1 MQLLEPASGKAHL
14 CLLLHKPGILCS
26 VLQLLPPTSNHIPS
40 DLSGLTAV
48 GQCWMNQAV
57 LHKAFYLP
65 LFVLCFYLNKKLKCP
80 DMKENILPDLKGIF
94 SSFFFFG
101 QMEKA
106 KISFLFSS
114 KSIFFQFLGLANEP
128 ENPLRAPLWFGEQ
141 GTHRCCSGKQSAQA
155 RREGN
160 IQGSSLLTIF
170 LEDKA

>member
-94 SSFFFFG
+94 SSFFFLDKWKRQRFHFFLVQSHFSFNSWDLPMNQKIHCVPLSG
-101 QMEKA
+101 LENRARTGAAVGSRAHKLDEKE
-106 KISFLFSS
+106 IS
-114 KSIFFQFLGLANEP
+114 
-128 ENPLRAPLWFGEQ
+128 RA
-141 GTHRCCSGKQSAQA
+141 
-155 RREGN
+155 
-160 IQGSSLLTIF
+160 LLC
-170 LEDKA
+170 